1 MASSKLYVPRKFR
14 FSIHCLVFV
23 AKDFSAGRN
32 ESLFGLID
40 LICFVFR
47 YRSIDNTLENCF
59 VKG

>member
-1 MASSKLYVPRKFR
+1 MASPILSVPRKFK
-14 FSIHCLVFV
+14 FAIQCLTFV

-40 LICFVFR
+40 LICFAFQ

-59 VKG
+59 V